1 MTSPASSTAASA
13 ADASR
18 RRQSP
23 LSGHTRVSTQALTSV
38 AKAAASEV
46 LQIPAE
52 QVKADWNDDG
62 GLLALSLVLPL
73 GIPALSRIV
82 RDPAVVDNT
91 GGPIWDRAL
100 VAREVV
106 LERVESLTGSQL
118 SRVDIRIT
126 GIRIQEGGRVQ

>member
-1 MTSPASSTAASA
+1 MA
-13 ADASR
+13 
-18 RRQSP
+18 Q
-23 LSGHTRVSTQALTSV
+23 
-38 AKAAASEV
+38 AAASEALEV
-46 LQIPAE
+46 PAA
-52 QVKADWNDDG
+52 QVKVDWNDDG

-73 GIPALSRIV
+73 GIPSLNRVA
-82 RDPAVVDNT
+82 RDPSLVDNM

-100 VAREVV
+100 AAREAI

>member
-1 MTSPASSTAASA
+1 M
-13 ADASR
+13 
-18 RRQSP
+18 
-23 LSGHTRVSTQALTSV
+23 
-38 AKAAASEV
+38 

-100 VAREVV
+100 AAREVV